1 MHEAKWTD
9 ESISLKMIDV
19 FEVEVEVNERYIYL
33 DTGSP
38 HYVQF
43 VKDLEKYPVFEKGKY
58 IRYNERFK
66 QIGTNVNFVEIK
78 EVQHVW

>member
-1 MHEAKWTD
+1 MFLKWKLND
-9 ESISLKMIDV
+9 
-19 FEVEVEVNERYIYL
+19 ERYIYL

-43 VKDLEKYPVFEKGKY
+43 VKDLEKYPVFEQGKY

-66 QIGTNVNFVEIK
+66 QNGTNVNFVEIQGSACIGK
-78 EVQHVW
+78 NI